1 METPAAAAMTRSI
14 LQQKKRRD
22 SETRT
27 SQVAGKDPGC
37 PKVECLKLEFPSCS
51 PMAAIFGSNCL
62 RFPPSSSHHYPSPVC
77 LRGEVPNPGS
87 CRRKTIVQMSRVVR
101 RGFLPRR
108 SVLHLFKHPLS
119 AQCVGGDALG
129 PFFSS
134 IFGYSAQKQVR
145 WLRNTQCPCRVMTI
159 G

>member
-14 LQQKKRRD
+14 LQQKKRRGD

-27 SQVAGKDPGC
+27 SQVAAKDPGC

-51 PMAAIFGSNCL
+51 PVAAIRQQLSEIPTVVVTPLSLPHRFESRGS
-62 RFPPSSSHHYPSPVC
+62 
-77 LRGEVPNPGS
+77 GS

-108 SVLHLFKHPLS
+108 SGSPPL
-119 AQCVGGDALG
+119 
-129 PFFSS
+129 
-134 IFGYSAQKQVR
+134 
-145 WLRNTQCPCRVMTI
+145 
-159 G
+159 